1 VPVNIRVLDP
11 KSVVRHVA
19 RVMVDDL
26 EVTYDLLELLEELE
40 GTGDG
45 LFQRLVLYSDDQVKD
60 LERRG
65 LASRHNKGSYY
76 AGPKLGEWLKAA
88 HQAGI
93 GSLLVESAQRA
104 RFQP

>member
-40 GTGDG
+40 
-45 LFQRLVLYSDDQVKD
+45 
-60 LERRG
+60 RRG

-93 GSLLVESAQRA
+93 GSLLAESAQRA